1 MPTVGGERKDSRRRR
16 MKRREGTPVRGG
28 MVVVVGDML
37 VAVGVVVGGRS

>member
-1 MPTVGGERKDSRRRR
+1 

-28 MVVVVGDML
+28 MVVVVVGDML